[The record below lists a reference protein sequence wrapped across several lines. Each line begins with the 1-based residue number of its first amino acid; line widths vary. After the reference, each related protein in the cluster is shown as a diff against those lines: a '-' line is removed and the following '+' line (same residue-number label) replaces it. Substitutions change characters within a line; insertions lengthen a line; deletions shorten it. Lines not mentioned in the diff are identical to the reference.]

1 MGIIQGNI
9 DYFKEYK
16 LHNPFLMKGMKDAI
30 IRIIHAVNN
39 REKIVVYGYGDVD
52 SICGIS
58 ILLLLLKYLNADVE
72 YFIPDEMENQFGIG
86 KVALNDFIKYLG
98 ADVMITVGCGSNSAE
113 EIILAR
119 NMGITVIVTDNHKE
133 IDYGI
138 QTLVIN
144 AKNKTCRYPFKYL
157 SAVGTV
163 FKLCEAI
170 SMYYK
175 MKRVYK
181 YLDLAML
188 GTISSAETMDGE
200 NKSLI
205 DTGIDSIMS
214 TNNYGIQALLKIN
227 KITEVDRTIA
237 AKLTSSIIP
246 RKSSLK
252 NMDNAR
258 IAIELFTTR
267 DSYRAVQIAKYL
279 KKECLKAYE
288 LK

>member
-9 DYFKEYK
+9 DYFNEYK
-16 LHNPFLMKGMKDAI
+16 LHNPFLMKGMKDVI

-72 YFIPDEMENQFGIG
+72 YFIPDKMENKFGIG
-86 KVALNDFIKYLG
+86 KCALNNFIKYLG
-98 ADVMITVGCGSNSAE
+98 ADIMITVGCGSNSAE
-113 EIILAR
+113 EIILAK
-119 NMGITVIVTDNHKE
+119 NMGITVIVTDNHGE

-138 QTLVIN
+138 DTLGIN
-144 AKNKTCRYPFKYL
+144 AKNKSCKYPFKYL
-157 SAVGTV
+157 SASGTV

-170 SMYYK
+170 SMYYE

-181 YLDLAML
+181 YVDLAML
-188 GTISSAETMDGE
+188 GTIASSETMDGE

-205 DTGIDSIMS
+205 DTGISSIMG

-227 KITEVDRTIA
+227 RITEINMAEA
-237 AKLTSSIIP
+237 AKLTSTIIP
-246 RKSSLK
+246 IKDSFK
-252 NMDNAR
+252 NMDNSR
-258 IAIELFTTR
+258 IAVELFTTR
-267 DSYRAVQIAKYL
+267 SSNRAEQIAKYL
-279 KKECLKAYE
+279 KKECNKISE
-288 LK
+288 RN